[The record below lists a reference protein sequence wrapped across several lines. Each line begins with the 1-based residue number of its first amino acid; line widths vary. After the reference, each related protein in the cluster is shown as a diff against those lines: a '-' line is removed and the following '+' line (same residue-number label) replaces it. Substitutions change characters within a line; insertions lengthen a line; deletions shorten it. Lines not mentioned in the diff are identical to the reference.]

1 MMKKCVHEILDGE
14 EVHSRVDMSESELE
28 EFFESL
34 SGQQF
39 EKVTEFFDKYFT
51 KKLEFSTN
59 EVDAVIAFF
68 EKRGFDRSAAIS
80 TGTILLQQAKL
91 DDIKVFVL
99 LDTLK
104 DFNETKLSAVVAEV
118 LNYNRINTSTL
129 GFKSN
134 TVVDTLEKRNVVV

>member
-1 MMKKCVHEILDGE
+1 MTN
-14 EVHSRVDMSESELE
+14 S
-28 EFFESL
+28 SL
-34 SGQQF
+34 PVQTQSGDK
-39 EKVTEFFDKYFT
+39 KVTEFFDKYFT

-59 EVDAVIAFF
+59 EVDAVVAFF
-68 EKRGFDRSAAIS
+68 EKRGFDRSAAII

-104 DFNETKLSAVVAEV
+104 DFDETKLSAVVAEV

-134 TVVDTLEKRNVVV
+134 AVVDTLEKRNVVV

>member
-1 MMKKCVHEILDGE
+1 MTN
-14 EVHSRVDMSESELE
+14 S
-28 EFFESL
+28 SL
-34 SGQQF
+34 PIQTQSNDK
-39 EKVTEFFDKYFT
+39 KVTEFFDKYFT

-104 DFNETKLSAVVAEV
+104 DFDETKLSAVVAEV

-134 TVVDTLEKRNVVV
+134 DVVDTLEKRNVVV

>member
-1 MMKKCVHEILDGE
+1 MTN
-14 EVHSRVDMSESELE
+14 S
-28 EFFESL
+28 SL
-34 SGQQF
+34 PVQAKSNDK
-39 EKVTEFFDKYFT
+39 KVTEFFDKYFT

-68 EKRGFDRSAAIS
+68 ESRGFDRSAAIS

-134 TVVDTLEKRNVVV
+134 AVVDTLEKRNVVV

>member
-1 MMKKCVHEILDGE
+1 MTN
-14 EVHSRVDMSESELE
+14 S
-28 EFFESL
+28 SL
-34 SGQQF
+34 PVQTQSGDK
-39 EKVTEFFDKYFT
+39 KVTEFFDKYFT

-59 EVDAVIAFF
+59 EVDAVVAFF

-104 DFNETKLSAVVAEV
+104 DFDETKLSAVVAEV

-129 GFKSN
+129 GFKSHA
-134 TVVDTLEKRNVVV
+134 VVDTLEKRNVVV

>member
-1 MMKKCVHEILDGE
+1 MTN
-14 EVHSRVDMSESELE
+14 S
-28 EFFESL
+28 SL
-34 SGQQF
+34 PIQPQSND
-39 EKVTEFFDKYFT
+39 KSVTEFFDKYFT

-104 DFNETKLSAVVAEV
+104 DFDETKLSAVVAEV
-118 LNYNRINTSTL
+118 LNYNRLNTSTL
-129 GFKSN
+129 GFKSKS
-134 TVVDTLEKRNVVV
+134 VIDTLEKRNVVV

>member
-1 MMKKCVHEILDGE
+1 MTN
-14 EVHSRVDMSESELE
+14 S
-28 EFFESL
+28 SL
-34 SGQQF
+34 PVQLQSNDK
-39 EKVTEFFDKYFT
+39 KVTEFFDKYFT

-91 DDIKVFVL
+91 DDLKVFVL

-104 DFNETKLSAVVAEV
+104 DFDETKLSAVVAEV

-134 TVVDTLEKRNVVV
+134 AVVDTLEKRNVVV